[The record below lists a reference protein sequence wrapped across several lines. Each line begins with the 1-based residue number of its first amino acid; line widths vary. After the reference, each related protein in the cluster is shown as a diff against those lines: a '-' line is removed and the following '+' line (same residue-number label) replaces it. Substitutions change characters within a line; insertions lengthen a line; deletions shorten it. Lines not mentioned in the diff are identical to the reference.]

1 MYIDIFILIILNNQS
16 LYQLIIQIMKFF
28 KEEILQTSIYN
39 ISYLI
44 IALFTIIFN
53 LFIYYV

>member
-1 MYIDIFILIILNNQS
+1 MYIDIFILIILKNQS